1 MMTKQELEG
10 RKQTA
15 VENALRGLD
24 YELIDLWNENA
35 DADDLVYQM
44 YQLDEFMEN
53 DSPTEIA
60 LRVFHGD
67 FNPNDDYFCFNG
79 YANLVSFSYL
89 EDKNCP
95 VDLSDLTD
103 RVMEDG
109 CDQIGNEDLVEDFL
123 DAAGLS
129 SDITADDACEWM
141 DSDGVSLLT
150 EDWGE
155 VVDSMK
161 EGGVI

>member
-10 RKQTA
+10 RKQVA
-15 VENALRGLD
+15 VENALHGLD
-24 YELIDLWNENA
+24 DNLVGLWNENA
-35 DADDLVYQM
+35 EADDMVYQM
-44 YQLDEFMEN
+44 YQLDETMEN

-60 LRVFHGD
+60 LRIFHGD

-79 YANLVSFSYL
+79 YGNLVSFSYFG
-89 EDKNCP
+89 DKNCP
-95 VDLSDLTD
+95 IDLSDLTD
-103 RVMEDG
+103 RVMKDG
-109 CDQIGNEDLVEDFL
+109 CGQIGNEDLVDDFL

-129 SDITADDACEWM
+129 SDITAVDACEWM

-155 VVDSMK
+155 VAEAMK